1 MSKYL
6 SAYECLDIGA
16 QVGCGRAPRPESR
29 RFWGPRAEDEV
40 HERASP
46 VHRQPPSRSSVV
58 APVGRS
64 AWLRSKRVRTQ
75 CARIRLRGGRGAG
88 GASAR
93 RRRAACRSPEPAER
107 HRITRGEA
115 ASPGLELSRAS
126 CTPSA
131 GAACWRGGKPASEG
145 AAGRELRR
153 QRPAAAAHAAWPAPA
168 AQTGQVSRAA
178 TGLVPA
184 LGFVWC
190 DVLINLFIDLTAL
203 ILKRL
208 FFEHLAFP
216 RVLEKFLKQMDHG
229 AEILH
234 SLSLFRFSDSRESAL
249 VTRVTTV
256 RKMGLGV
263 RRPVG
268 AWRAAESGRETQ
280 PSTVGT

>member
-58 APVGRS
+58 APVDLS
-64 AWLRSKRVRTQ
+64 AGLRSKRVRTQ
-75 CARIRLRGGRGAG
+75 CARIRLRGRRGAG

-93 RRRAACRSPEPAER
+93 RRRAHAARPSPRRGTGSRVGRPPAPGSSSLARRARFVAER
-107 HRITRGEA
+107 RVGEE
-115 ASPGLELSRAS
+115 GNQRARW
-126 CTPSA
+126 T
-131 GAACWRGGKPASEG
+131 
-145 AAGRELRR
+145 GRELRR

-184 LGFVWC
+184 LGCV
-190 DVLINLFIDLTAL
+190 V
-203 ILKRL
+203 
-208 FFEHLAFP
+208 
-216 RVLEKFLKQMDHG
+216 M
-229 AEILH
+229 
-234 SLSLFRFSDSRESAL
+234 S
-249 VTRVTTV
+249 
-256 RKMGLGV
+256 
-263 RRPVG
+263 
-268 AWRAAESGRETQ
+268 
-280 PSTVGT
+280 